1 MSGLLD
7 GHSIAHIEAARRE
20 ARELLLLFQG
30 ITHIHTHTHIN
41 IWGGLGAQIKSV

>member
-7 GHSIAHIEAARRE
+7 GHGIAHIEAARRE

-30 ITHIHTHTHIN
+30 ITHTYTHTHAHKYLGRS
-41 IWGGLGAQIKSV
+41 WGAN

>member
-7 GHSIAHIEAARRE
+7 GHGIAHIEAARREE

-30 ITHIHTHTHIN
+30 ITHIN

>member
-1 MSGLLD
+1 MSGLLY

-30 ITHIHTHTHIN
+30 ITHIHTHKHLGRS
-41 IWGGLGAQIKSV
+41 WGAN